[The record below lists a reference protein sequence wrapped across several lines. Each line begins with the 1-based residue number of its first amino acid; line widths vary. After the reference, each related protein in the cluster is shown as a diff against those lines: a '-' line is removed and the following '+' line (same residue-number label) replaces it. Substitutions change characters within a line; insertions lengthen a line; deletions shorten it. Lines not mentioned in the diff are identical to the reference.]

1 MLIIRPTALGAQ
13 RSWRGDVGG
22 AWGPLPMLSRRPAY
36 GGTGRTSRLQMR
48 GAVSSHTSMSSGL
61 DITLLGRFTIRTA
74 EDREIRLV
82 GRHAQALFT
91 LLALTRRPR
100 TREAIATDLWPESFV
115 AATGPLR
122 QALYQLRTALAAA
135 GVDLEAVLEAD
146 AETIGLRPDAVRFLD
161 VAHFDACLDDP
172 SCRAETAVE
181 LYGGDLAEGL
191 GHDCF
196 AAERERLADHFE
208 DALAIVARRR
218 LEARDVDGA
227 RFAAERLIARDPL
240 REEAHEVLIAVHGLT
255 GSRSQVV
262 RQYRRLCDVLVREL
276 GESPLPETDATYRM
290 AVARTVARS
299 RARAVE
305 LEPQTSLAVVS

>member
-1 MLIIRPTALGAQ
+1 
-13 RSWRGDVGG
+13 
-22 AWGPLPMLSRRPAY
+22 
-36 GGTGRTSRLQMR
+36 MR
-48 GAVSSHTSMSSGL
+48 GAVSARVSTVSGL
-61 DITLLGRFTIRTA
+61 DVTLLGRFTIRTA
-74 EDREIRLV
+74 DGGEIRLV

-100 TREAIATDLWPESFV
+100 TREAIATDLWPESLV

-135 GVDLEAVLEAD
+135 GLDLEAVLESD
-146 AETIGLRPDAVRFLD
+146 AETLGIRPEAIRSLD
-161 VAHFDACLDDP
+161 VARFEACLDDP
-172 SCRAETAVE
+172 SCQAETAVT
-181 LYGGDLAEGL
+181 LFGGDLAEGL

-218 LEARDVDGA
+218 LEAGDVDGA

-240 REEAHEVLIAVHGLT
+240 REEAHEVLIAVHGQT

-262 RQYRRLCDVLVREL
+262 RQYRRLCDVLAREL
-276 GESPLPETDATYRM
+276 EEAPLPETDATYRK
-290 AVARTVARS
+290 ALARTIARS
-299 RARAVE
+299 RERAAV
-305 LEPQTSLAVVS
+305 LDPVLAKTLAVVS